1 MIQLGEPGVE
11 VGLNPASDPD
21 DLIYAA
27 PALVAKGA
35 AAVGA
40 TIPFTSIVER
50 MLGPSAWR
58 GVGE

>member
-27 PALVAKGA
+27 PALVPKGA
-35 AAVGA
+35 AASVL
-40 TIPFTSIVER
+40 PFLSPR
-50 MLGPSAWR
+50 LWSGLLGLSAWH